1 MNKDSGVMENEFVYI
16 PTDKTVQ
23 SIQFLQT
30 IADETSNTL
39 DDVKTALN
47 VKSIDPNSKEDILF
61 LNENSAPLKI
71 TLFDPNSQTQ
81 YTKSLLF
88 EPYRLYLVWEDGTPL
103 YSTDTVNDIIWNIDT
118 KKKYF
123 AKPTRIE
130 FRIIVGRGCNFR
142 CKYCDQMD
150 GNYTW
155 KDLDTSE
162 KNLEKL
168 LYQLYSISKDKEQI
182 DFVFWGGEPMLYWD
196 TIVTLTNKIQ
206 CIFKE
211 KKVRL
216 GIITNGSLFTE
227 KNTDFIIKNDITVTI
242 SHDGPGQGMR
252 SNDPFK
258 DPESMRFIHK
268 LCDQLENGFCLN
280 PVFSKENYSHKK
292 VNEYFYTIFHKYV
305 RLGEL
310 SPVQV
315 VGDKI
320 YDQKIPEDQLLV
332 YAKETY
338 QYLLEVLSNSANSG
352 YQQTFEGVCK
362 FIYNV
367 FSDYFVEYDHGCPA
381 TNENIYTV
389 DLNGDLFTCQSFTTK
404 ESDHCYGNIYKDSST
419 FKPVAP
425 KTYKNRIECV
435 NCPVLYFCRGGCPHY
450 DGPYREY
457 NCKAYFCKWLPFLSL
472 AITILTNGLLVNSIE
487 GNYLRKL

>member
-1 MNKDSGVMENEFVYI
+1 MNKDNVIMESEFVYI

-30 IADETSNTL
+30 IADKTNNTL
-39 DDVKTALN
+39 DDVKIALN
-47 VKSIDPNSKEDILF
+47 VKQINPNSKEDILF

-71 TLFDPNSQTQ
+71 TLFDPDSQTQ
-81 YTKSLLF
+81 YMKSLLF
-88 EPYRLYLVWEDGTPL
+88 EPYRLYFVWEDGTPL
-103 YSTDTVNDIIWNIDT
+103 YSTDVVNDIIWNINI

-123 AKPTRIE
+123 SKPTKME

-150 GNYTW
+150 GEYTW
-155 KDLDTSE
+155 KELDTSD

-182 DFVFWGGEPMLYWD
+182 NFVFWGGEPMLYWD
-196 TIVTLTNKIQ
+196 TIASLTNKIQ
-206 CIFKE
+206 YIFKE
-211 KKVRL
+211 KNIRL

-227 KNTDFIIKNDITVTI
+227 ENTDFIIKNNITVTI

-252 SNDPFK
+252 SSDPFK
-258 DPESMRFIHK
+258 NPENMKLIYK
-268 LCDQLENGFCLN
+268 LCDHLENNFCLN

-292 VNEYFYTIFHKYV
+292 VNEYFYDIFHKYI

-320 YDQKIPEDQLLV
+320 YDQRIPEDQLLV

-338 QYLLEVLSNSANSG
+338 QYLLDALSNGTNSG
-352 YQQTFEGVCK
+352 YQQTLEGVCK

-367 FSDYFVEYDHGCPA
+367 FSDYFVAYDHGCPA

-404 ESDHCYGNIYKDSST
+404 ESDHCYGNVYNDTST
-419 FKPVAP
+419 FKPIAP
-425 KTYKNRIECV
+425 TTYKNRIECV

-450 DGPYREY
+450 NGQYREY
-457 NCKAYFCKWLPFLSL
+457 NCRAYFCKWLPFLSL

>member
-30 IADETSNTL
+30 IADETNNTL

-47 VKSIDPNSKEDILF
+47 VKSIDPDSKEDILF
-61 LNENSAPLKI
+61 LNENSTPLKI

-123 AKPTRIE
+123 AKPTRME

-168 LYQLYSISKDKEQI
+168 LYQLYSISKDKKQI

-227 KNTDFIIKNDITVTI
+227 ENTDFIIKNDITVTI

-258 DPESMRFIHK
+258 DPESMRLIHK
-268 LCDQLENGFCLN
+268 LCDQLENSFCLN

-320 YDQKIPEDQLLV
+320 YGSK
-332 YAKETY
+332 
-338 QYLLEVLSNSANSG
+338 NS
-352 YQQTFEGVCK
+352 
-362 FIYNV
+362 
-367 FSDYFVEYDHGCPA
+367 
-381 TNENIYTV
+381 
-389 DLNGDLFTCQSFTTK
+389 
-404 ESDHCYGNIYKDSST
+404 
-419 FKPVAP
+419 
-425 KTYKNRIECV
+425 
-435 NCPVLYFCRGGCPHY
+435 
-450 DGPYREY
+450 
-457 NCKAYFCKWLPFLSL
+457 
-472 AITILTNGLLVNSIE
+472 
-487 GNYLRKL
+487 